1 MSVVLQGC
9 KGVVYYID
17 DILVTGQTRQEHEN
31 NLREVFRCLQ
41 QFGLKIKLDKC
52 RFFKESVDYLGHTI
66 SCQGLAPT
74 KERIAGIVQAQA
86 PSNKVELKS
95 FLGLMTYNC
104 RFLPSLSQ
112 VLHPLY
118 QMVKR
123 EAKWKWGPAQVQAF
137 ETAKE
142 LVANAPVLAHY
153 SVDKPI

>member
-1 MSVVLQGC
+1 MS
-9 KGVVYYID
+9 I
-17 DILVTGQTRQEHEN
+17 
-31 NLREVFRCLQ
+31 
-41 QFGLKIKLDKC
+41 
-52 RFFKESVDYLGHTI
+52 FKESVDYLGHTI

-118 QMVKR
+118 QIVKR

-137 ETAKE
+137 ATAKE
-142 LVANAPVLAHY
+142 LVAKALVVAHY
-153 SVDKPI
+153 SVD